1 MTQHLFCLRSI
12 LIIGICNVL
21 FLSITVAKNRLPNP
35 VIKIG
40 TAKISGNVNNLIPPT
55 DGEKVIAQ
63 ITVFNPV
70 TGESSYK
77 TTLDKN
83 NQFSID
89 IPLQCSK
96 GIAALN
102 ISTDTKYY
110 CNCAIG
116 LDQNKETRINI
127 SIDDKNTM
135 KINIKEGLDLT
146 TDDMIKM
153 GKAIYLFESYD
164 DLRADYYKMT
174 PKEFVNYKLNKAFKE
189 RINAATESIA
199 FSEEMKKHLINSFNL
214 RYFTGML
221 FNYKNTAENSF
232 KVANQNNTAN
242 YTAVEPDKTYY
253 SFLSKYNL
261 NNPQYLYCYSYAV
274 FMKAFLS
281 IKAFNIPKISNTPV
295 EEWLKG
301 VKNSVKNAVGFNSGL
316 FYDLLAAN
324 AYDLQM
330 SYEGEALTN
339 NQLANIRNYFKADK
353 NEIADILLKKNE
365 EVVRVIENNKDLKV
379 NQTPAV
385 AKDKLM
391 DNIIAKYK
399 GKVVLVDFWATWC
412 GPCMNAFNE
421 IKPLKKEL
429 KEKKVVFIYITNDSS
444 PKERWEGQIK
454 QIGGEHYYLTR
465 DEMNYLQENLD
476 FSGIPTYLIYD
487 TNGVL
492 KNKVTS
498 FPGTDKIREMI
509 DKLLN

>member
-1 MTQHLFCLRSI
+1 MLFS
-12 LIIGICNVL
+12 
-21 FLSITVAKNRLPNP
+21 SITIAYSKLPNP
-35 VIKIG
+35 VIKVG
-40 TAKISGNVNNLIPPT
+40 TAKISGSVSNLKLTTVN
-55 DGEKVIAQ
+55 EKIIAQ

-70 TGESSYK
+70 TGESSYN

-89 IPLQCSK
+89 VPLQCSK
-96 GIAALN
+96 VIAALK
-102 ISTDTKYY
+102 ICTDTKYF

-116 LDQNKETRINI
+116 LSQDKDTRINI
-127 SIDDKNTM
+127 FFDNKSTM
-135 KINIKEGLDLT
+135 KINIKEGLNLT
-146 TDDMIKM
+146 SDDMMKM

-174 PKEFVNYKLNKAFKE
+174 TKEFADYKLNKAFKE

-214 RYFTGML
+214 RYFSGML

-232 KVANQNNTAN
+232 KGANNNSIAN
-242 YTAVEPDKTYY
+242 YCAVEPDKAYY

-261 NNPQYLYCYSYAV
+261 NDPQYLYCYSYAA

-301 VKNSVKNAVGFNSGL
+301 VKNSVKNAIGFNSGL

-339 NQLANIRNYFKADK
+339 KQLANIKNYFKADK
-353 NEIADILLKKNE
+353 DEIADILLKKNE
-365 EVVRVIENNKDLKV
+365 EIVRVLESNKDLKV
-379 NQTPAV
+379 NETPAV
-385 AKDKLM
+385 IKEKLM
-391 DNIIAKYK
+391 DTIITKYK
-399 GKVVLVDFWATWC
+399 GKIVLVDFWATWC
-412 GPCMNAFNE
+412 GPCVNAFKE
-421 IKPLKKEL
+421 MKPLKKEL
-429 KEKKVVFIYITNDSS
+429 KEKNVVFVYITNNSS

-454 QIGGEHYYLTR
+454 QIGGEHYYLSR
-465 DEMNYLQENLD
+465 DEMSYLQENLN
-476 FSGIPTYLIYD
+476 FSEIPTYLIYD

-492 KNKVTS
+492 KNKITS
-498 FPGTDKIREMI
+498 FPGTDKMREMI
-509 DKLLN
+509 NNLNESHTE